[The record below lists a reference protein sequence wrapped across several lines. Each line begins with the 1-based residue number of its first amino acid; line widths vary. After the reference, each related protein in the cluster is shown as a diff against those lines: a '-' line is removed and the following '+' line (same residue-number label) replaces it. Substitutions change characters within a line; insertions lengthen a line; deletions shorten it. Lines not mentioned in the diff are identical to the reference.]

1 MALCSNRGRSRAAPQ
16 YKDIRTYMQGRNV
29 IRMILFVIF
38 FSIGAASLGI
48 SVLCDDLVQYYRNR
62 QMLKVTRQSL
72 NRLEALNTDYDV
84 LLEQLEKDPNLVKRL
99 APATLGTEPEDA
111 NAVYPRVTAEQLAI
125 VHQALEQDPN
135 DLSAGLM
142 LPEWLTRC
150 SEPRR
155 RITLFIAG
163 SVLILISF
171 TCFVPSKLT
180 AKKEEQ

>member
-1 MALCSNRGRSRAAPQ
+1 
-16 YKDIRTYMQGRNV
+16 MQGRNV
-29 IRMILFVIF
+29 IRMILFVVF

-48 SVLCDDLVQYYRNR
+48 SILCDDLVQYYRNR
-62 QMLKVTRQSL
+62 QLLRVTQQSV
-72 NRLEALNTDYDV
+72 NRLKSLNTDYDI

-111 NAVYPRVTAEQLAI
+111 NAVYPRVTPEQLAAARR
-125 VHQALEQDPN
+125 VLMEDQKDQSDA
-135 DLSAGLM
+135 AM

-155 RITLFIAG
+155 RMTLFVAG

-171 TCFVPSKLT
+171 SCFTPAKQHP
-180 AKKEEQ
+180 AKKEQ